1 MTRRELERAVSE
13 TTGDDLAV
21 IHQRGFELIDLSP
34 PLADDE
40 LLDLYLDWDALHLSV
55 AGCGNG

>member
-1 MTRRELERAVSE
+1 VTRREFERAVSE

-34 PLADDE
+34 PLANDE
-40 LLDLYLDWDALHLSV
+40 LIGLYLDWDALYLQV
-55 AGCGNG
+55 ADRCNG

>member
-13 TTGDDLAV
+13 TTGDDLQV

-34 PLADDE
+34 PLADEE
-40 LLDLYLDWDALHLSV
+40 LLDLYLDWDALHLQA
-55 AGCGNG
+55 AGR